1 MEDNINNETDE
12 EKLNLDK
19 DDNSQGEENIK
30 LDNKNELKNNKE
42 QDNENLEDKIEEIEE
57 ENNEFIDN
65 NYNNEEDSRLKDLEN
80 NNELNELIGYR
91 ENKNQEFE
99 QENEKEGQEIPDDDI
114 MLNEFEQEKEEDNTN
129 IDPKDNNKLLRND
142 SNNVNKEYLKE
153 MNGGDNDIEQ
163 INNNNNY
170 ENNQMNNFMQSEEEK
185 ENEIQNNQIINNQ
198 LENYNENNEEYND
211 NFENNEIDDIEDFGN
226 NNNYQNDNYNINN
239 YNLYHNLDNNKDVN
253 LNNEN
258 YDTDEI
264 YDLDIEDY
272 EDPQGMNN
280 YINNEIRNQPYFDE
294 NNNYENEENNQYEF
308 QNNQTLLIYKEQIKK
323 LSVRNQGLEYENQE
337 LKNEIAK
344 FQSIIV
350 GNNNEFQRLE
360 KLKKINNYLKN
371 KDKEN
376 NINISK
382 LINENK
388 FLNNERQKLSKE
400 VISLKLKLQNIKKN
414 INIDKENNLL
424 ITNTEQNKETNF
436 PKNTEENNLNN
447 TDNNKA
453 NEEQINNMNE
463 NKKLFTELQNLKQY
477 NKLLLIKIKEME
489 QVHKKKIQDKNNDIQ
504 RIINSIKNNNKK
516 NKYNSNI
523 YIKKLFQYGNQI
535 DSLKEQKYII
545 EKQNL
550 NLKNNLES
558 LKIKLK
564 YQKKENDTLKFH
576 IGELENESNQLQ
588 ESYQIEKN
596 KIINE
601 KETIIKNLTNIMNE
615 KINNLGIFLQN
626 KKFEYDLK
634 IKEYENIIF
643 KLQQKLKELSYLKN
657 KNMVRNRSG
666 NFFEN
671 NFMSNENSINN
682 ESNSNNPRYQ
692 SSKHFYPRKIING
705 IDYNNNY
712 KVCYLKENKNKK

>member
-163 INNNNNY
+163 INNNNY
-170 ENNQMNNFMQSEEEK
+170 ENNQMNNFIQSEEEK

-615 KINNLGIFLQN
+615 KINNVGIFLQN

>member
-30 LDNKNELKNNKE
+30 LDNKKELKNNKE

-163 INNNNNY
+163 INNNNY

-576 IGELENESNQLQ
+576 IGELEKESNQLQ

>member
-163 INNNNNY
+163 INNNNY

>member
-163 INNNNNY
+163 INNNNY

-523 YIKKLFQYGNQI
+523 YMKKLFQYGNRI

>member
-30 LDNKNELKNNKE
+30 LDNKKELKNNKE

-163 INNNNNY
+163 INNNNY

>member
-30 LDNKNELKNNKE
+30 LDNKKELKNNKE

-163 INNNNNY
+163 INNNNY

-253 LNNEN
+253 LNYEN

-615 KINNLGIFLQN
+615 KINNVGIFLQN

>member
-1 MEDNINNETDE
+1 MEVNINNETDE
-12 EKLNLDK
+12 EKLDLDK

-99 QENEKEGQEIPDDDI
+99 QENEKEGQEMPDDDI

-163 INNNNNY
+163 INNNNY

>member
-1 MEDNINNETDE
+1 MEVNINNETDE
-12 EKLNLDK
+12 EKLDLDK

-99 QENEKEGQEIPDDDI
+99 QENEKEGQEMPDDDI

-163 INNNNNY
+163 INNNNY

-253 LNNEN
+253 LNYEN

>member
-30 LDNKNELKNNKE
+30 LDNKKELKNNKE

>member
-42 QDNENLEDKIEEIEE
+42 QDNENLEDKIEETEE

-163 INNNNNY
+163 INNNNY
-170 ENNQMNNFMQSEEEK
+170 ENNQMNNFIQSEEEK

-424 ITNTEQNKETNF
+424 ITNTEQNKEINF

-447 TDNNKA
+447 TDNNKK

-463 NKKLFTELQNLKQY
+463 NKNLFTELQNLKQY

-489 QVHKKKIQDKNNDIQ
+489 HAHKKEIQVNNNGIQ
-504 RIINSIKNNNKK
+504 RIINSIINNNKK

-523 YIKKLFQYGNQI
+523 YIKKLFQYENQI
-535 DSLKEQKYII
+535 ESLKEQKYNI

-576 IGELENESNQLQ
+576 IGELEKESNQLQ

>member
-163 INNNNNY
+163 INNNNY

-477 NKLLLIKIKEME
+477 NKILLIKIKEME